1 MDREKSIDESW
12 KNAVG
17 QEKKSSTSEAEV
29 PDQEYEVNF
38 LNYLTSLVVQAM
50 IFLGEVPNPVDGEKT
65 EINLKQAKLLI
76 DTLLMLREKTKGN
89 LAKEEENFL
98 NMALYELEMKF
109 VEHSQN
115 AGTGTDGVEKKP
127 TIIQP

>member
-1 MDREKSIDESW
+1 MDREKNIDESW
-12 KNAVG
+12 KDAVG
-17 QEKKSSTSEAEV
+17 QEKKSSAPEPDASEQ
-29 PDQEYEVNF
+29 DYEVNF

-50 IFLGEVPNPVDGEKT
+50 IFLGEVPNPLEGEKT
-65 EINLKQAKLLI
+65 EINLRQAKLLI

-115 AGTGTDGVEKKP
+115 PGDGPDGIEKKS